1 MELSAGRQR
10 SCPLPFPKDAEPG
23 EDHIFLSLLFKLCG
37 FFCITGQKPLSKAVP
52 RCWLRV

>member
-37 FFCITGQKPLSKAVP
+37 FFCITGQTPLSKAVP